1 MIVEILTSAA
11 VGGAVTQ
18 LFRLLAQRRGAEL
31 TEQEQ
36 YRKAMADIVAR
47 YQAQLDEQ
55 AEHHRAQFESA
66 AAAAAER
73 LREQIARAD
82 AAELES
88 ERERSRRREAERER
102 DAERE
107 RANEASTREAELKI
121 QFDRAMLA
129 IDALTRDIST
139 LKKSTSGEH
148 YVTKDPGDST

>member
-11 VGGAVTQ
+11 VGGVVTQ

-47 YQAQLDEQ
+47 YQQQLDEQ

-107 RANEASTREAELKI
+107 RANESQAHAGELKVKL
-121 QFDRAMLA
+121 DRALVA
-129 IDALTRDIST
+129 IDMLTEDISK
-139 LKKSTSGEH
+139 LKKSTSDEQEDGA
-148 YVTKDPGDST
+148 K